1 MRSMVSSE
9 ALPSRTS
16 SKSFSSVPK
25 PMRQGTHFPQD
36 WAWHIFKKDAA
47 MSTGQSPEGLALMRR
62 STSLYNSSTVACAL
76 FCVMILSLL
85 IVPPVIQRLKKISSF
100 VFLIVIIFTDSNY
113 FIIRTPGSQIKMNVY
128 NKDRTYFYIFRQRGG
143 SIFSSFF
150 SAFFLLPPPSFFY
163 GSFPFPNRRKK
174 RKRQAFTRGENRRA
188 KKAAQTPKSVF
199 YGAQRRS
206 RFFPLFPRRRKKSKP

>member
-1 MRSMVSSE
+1 
-9 ALPSRTS
+9 
-16 SKSFSSVPK
+16 
-25 PMRQGTHFPQD
+25 
-36 WAWHIFKKDAA
+36 
-47 MSTGQSPEGLALMRR
+47 
-62 STSLYNSSTVACAL
+62 
-76 FCVMILSLL
+76 MILSLL

-174 RKRQAFTRGENRRA
+174 RKRQASHGKKTGEP
-188 KKAAQTPKSVF
+188 KK
-199 YGAQRRS
+199 
-206 RFFPLFPRRRKKSKP
+206 RRRRQNPFFTARSGAAVFFRFSPDVERSLSLDFALFLCYTYFKTTAGRKNYDGSYGNFIRGNQKDD